1 MDDLNEDSLW
11 HGLELANQNAHTLL
25 TVAEDASRRHA
36 FGVAVAL
43 SILSAEEAAKSLG
56 LATRA
61 LSHQPD

>member
-1 MDDLNEDSLW
+1 M
-11 HGLELANQNAHTLL
+11 ANQNAHTLL